1 MRSKAPYLVLAV
13 LFIGYIMLE
22 VFGPQPE
29 NWNPSFEFDKY
40 RPFGSELVY
49 QGLPDLFPGQTITV
63 VEESPA
69 EVLKEFEKKQANY
82 IIIQEE
88 FKTNQFEARALM
100 DFVKRGNNVF
110 ISASVFSGSLADSLD
125 VENEEEFWALFD
137 AFDSSPSK
145 NEYLTLNSDI
155 DPKNKHFPLLDN
167 IVYNYFSG
175 RNSGKRLG
183 WNKRNRATYIEIKI
197 GDGSFF
203 LHSIPLMFTNYYMVD
218 PINHEYISRALS
230 LMPVRD
236 VIWDEYFKPGKV
248 HTDSP
253 VAYLLD
259 NRSLKWA
266 WFLSLGG
273 VLMFMLF
280 ESKRKQRIIPVI
292 EPPENTTLEF
302 TRTVGRLYF
311 AHGDHKDIAEK
322 KVKHLLEYIRNRWS
336 MPTTDLDTEF
346 RTKLAG
352 KSGVDFAKVDLIFQ
366 LATKVQT
373 ADEVEEAALIQLSRA
388 IDEFYI
394 QAK

>member
-29 NWNPSFEFDKY
+29 NWNPSFEYDKY

-49 QGLPDLFPGQTITV
+49 QGLPDLFPGQTIKV
-63 VEESPA
+63 VENAPD
-69 EVLKEFEKKQANY
+69 EVLKEFEKKRANY

-88 FKTNQFEARALM
+88 FKSNQFEAKSLL
-100 DFVKRGNNVF
+100 DFVNRGNNVF
-110 ISASVFSGSLADSLD
+110 ISASVFSGSLADSLGIK
-125 VENEEEFWALFD
+125 NEDEFWALFD
-137 AFDSSPSK
+137 AFDASPSK
-145 NEYLTLNSDI
+145 NEFLTLDSEI

-167 IVYNYFSG
+167 IVYNYFQGSVD
-175 RNSGKRLG
+175 GKRLG
-183 WNKRNRATYIEIKI
+183 WNKRDRATYIKVDV
-197 GDGSFF
+197 GDGSFY
-203 LHSIPLMFTNYYMVD
+203 LHSVPLMFTNYYMVD

-230 LMPVRD
+230 MLPVRD

-292 EPPENTTLEF
+292 EPPANTTLEF
-302 TRTVGRLYF
+302 TKTVGRLYF

-336 MPTTDLDTEF
+336 LPTTDFSDEF
-346 RTKLAG
+346 RAKLAA
-352 KSGVDFAKVDLIFQ
+352 KSGAELKQVDLIFE
-366 LATKVQT
+366 LATNIQS
-373 ADEVEEAALIQLSRA
+373 ADEVEESALIQLSKA
-388 IDEFYI
+388 IDNFYI
-394 QAK
+394 QSK